1 MSDTLITLKEQTED
15 FEIEYEV
22 LPIRNRLEVYD
33 LRQQKIQNEIQAIDD
48 EQAYLEKRHI

>member
-48 EQAYLEKRHI
+48 EQAYLEKN